1 MTPYTM
7 KSACGQKTLDRAVSF
22 REFAPR
28 VGLTSRQFLIILM
41 AKYISRGVSGS
52 LVPNPGFEAYFTSV
66 DGELMLS
73 PTGANFFM
81 MRYKEDAVAYS
92 WMRRELCK

>member
-1 MTPYTM
+1 MTPSTM
-7 KSACGQKTLDRAVSF
+7 KSAIGNKTLGHAVSF

-28 VGLTSRQFLIILM
+28 VGLTRRQFLIILM
-41 AKYISRGVSGS
+41 AKYISRGVAGN

-73 PTGANFFM
+73 TNGANFFM
-81 MRYKEDAVAYS
+81 MRYKEYAVAYS